1 MMNYSGNEVSASKVF
16 AGASCLG
23 TTFNNRPAKFLPPVL
38 TLRCPN
44 HCFHHFF
51 ELLHIRMVLLA
62 VAFLSYL
69 WNLTLRFAPS
79 RSEATQEYDEY
90 ERVFQRNEYFR
101 QIFGKLIFCTLF
113 PNLCFCIRLLHSHSQ
128 AIISTMSAN
137 EHSRRNNFSSLLLSF
152 RRKELFVFHL

>member
-44 HCFHHFF
+44 LCFHIFL
-51 ELLHIRMVLLA
+51 EPLHIRMVLLA

-69 WNLTLRFAPS
+69 WNLSLHFALS
-79 RSEATQEYDEY
+79 CSEATQEYDEY
-90 ERVFQRNEYFR
+90 ERAF
-101 QIFGKLIFCTLF
+101 K
-113 PNLCFCIRLLHSHSQ
+113 
-128 AIISTMSAN
+128 
-137 EHSRRNNFSSLLLSF
+137 
-152 RRKELFVFHL
+152 RKRTFWADLW

>member
-38 TLRCPN
+38 TLRCRN
-44 HCFHHFF
+44 RCFHHFF
-51 ELLHIRMVLLA
+51 EPLHIRMVLLA
-62 VAFLSYL
+62 VGFLSFL
-69 WNLTLRFAPS
+69 WHFFCVPLLLARRQLKSTTSTSERS
-79 RSEATQEYDEY
+79 RG
-90 ERVFQRNEYFR
+90 NEYFG
-101 QIFGKLIFCTLF
+101 QILVLYFLHIILKHMYVHGLIY
-113 PNLCFCIRLLHSHSQ
+113 SHPS
-128 AIISTMSAN
+128 AIISTMSTN

>member
-38 TLRCPN
+38 TLRCHN
-44 HCFHHFF
+44 LCFHIFL
-51 ELLHIRMVLLA
+51 EPLHIRMVLLA

-69 WNLTLRFAPS
+69 WNLSLRFALT

-90 ERVFQRNEYFR
+90 EHSRGNEYFG

-113 PNLCFCIRLLHSHSQ
+113 SNICICIGLLYSHS
-128 AIISTMSAN
+128 
-137 EHSRRNNFSSLLLSF
+137 
-152 RRKELFVFHL
+152 

>member
-38 TLRCPN
+38 TLRCPSR
-44 HCFHHFF
+44 CFHIFL
-51 ELLHIRMVLLA
+51 EPLHIRLVLLA

-69 WNLTLRFAPS
+69 GIFLCVSLLLARRQLQSTTS
-79 RSEATQEYDEY
+79 TS
-90 ERVFQRNEYFR
+90 ERVRENEYFR
-101 QIFGKLIFCTLF
+101 QIFGKLIFCKSL
-113 PNLCFCIRLLHSHSQ
+113 LSLLLCIRLLHSHSQ

-137 EHSRRNNFSSLLLSF
+137 GHSRRNNFSSLLLSF
-152 RRKELFVFHL
+152 RRKELSFI

>member
-38 TLRCPN
+38 TLRCHN
-44 HCFHHFF
+44 RCFHILQ
-51 ELLHIRMVLLA
+51 EPLHIRMVLLA

-69 WNLTLRFAPS
+69 WNLSLRFALVLARRQLKSTTSTSGHS
-79 RSEATQEYDEY
+79 RG
-90 ERVFQRNEYFR
+90 NEYFG

-113 PNLCFCIRLLHSHSQ
+113 SNICIYIGLLYSHS
-128 AIISTMSAN
+128 
-137 EHSRRNNFSSLLLSF
+137 
-152 RRKELFVFHL
+152 